1 MEVLHSQLQKSGRRR
16 ALRPLVLEAP
26 FMAEV
31 DNRKA
36 KMKDAADL
44 YWLTFLLTGRRD
56 VSIDIAADAAAS
68 QDEGQP
74 FFAAW
79 MRAWSRRIV
88 IAKALAAIRDE
99 LAESARRTE
108 LARVDQSAARPRD
121 WSLSPHMNK
130 SRIEEALLAIDVFPR
145 AAVLLLVFEGVQIA
159 DAAALLDRDATL
171 VRKAHAIGLREF
183 TANLAGKDSRGAA
196 GFSPMLALAQAH

>member
-1 MEVLHSQLQKSGRRR
+1 MEVLHSQLDENGGRR
-16 ALRPLVLEAP
+16 AFRPLVLEAP
-26 FMAEV
+26 FMSKV
-31 DNRKA
+31 DNREA

-44 YWLTFLLTGRRD
+44 YWLAYLLTGRRD
-56 VSIDIAADAAAS
+56 VSIDIAADAAVS
-68 QDEGQP
+68 RDEGEP
-74 FFAAW
+74 FFAGW

-108 LARVDQSAARPRD
+108 LARVDESTARQPD
-121 WSLSPHMNK
+121 WSLSPYLNK

-145 AAVLLLVFEGVQIA
+145 AAVVLLVFEGVRIA
-159 DAAALLDRDATL
+159 DATALLDRDAAL
-171 VRKAHAIGLREF
+171 VRKAHAVGLREF
-183 TANLAGKDSRGAA
+183 MANLGGKDSRGVS